1 MVERLQAV
9 ALRYFHDGKAEDEH
23 DEGHQN
29 DPEAEVA
36 PEAAAVDLVF
46 DAQHHHPPRPAAPS
60 ARSIRNEPNTAKRYQ
75 REKRKNRRS
84 TAC

>member
-36 PEAAAVDLVF
+36 PEAAGA
-46 DAQHHHPPRPAAPS
+46 
-60 ARSIRNEPNTAKRYQ
+60 
-75 REKRKNRRS
+75 
-84 TAC
+84 